1 MRRSF
6 LVLVVLAVIA
16 ALSAYWIFLAP
27 PRVNLVQPTRGPAAE
42 VVYATGIVE
51 PERWAKIMPMQKR
64 RLIATCDCEGKAVT
78 AGDEL
83 ARQDDSQEQAAM
95 TELLAR
101 REQMVRDLERVTDLY
116 DRKVGTSNAVDQ
128 ATTALKEID
137 ARISAAKQ
145 AIRDLVLTSP
155 IDGIVLRA
163 DFQIGEIVG
172 GGDAVFWVGQPRP
185 LQVVAD
191 VNEEDIAKVQ
201 AGQKVLLRHE
211 GFSDDGLTAA
221 VADITPK
228 GDPVSK
234 TFRAHFNL
242 PDDTPLMI
250 GMSVEA
256 NIIVREKADALLV
269 PAEAVVNGAIYEVI
283 DGRVNAKPV
292 TLGVRGN
299 RFVEILAGIKQDTS
313 FISPI
318 PSTIKPGDRVSATA
332 TAR

>member
-6 LVLVVLAVIA
+6 LGLVVIGIVTA
-16 ALSAYWIFLAP
+16 ALVYGLFLSA
-27 PRVNLVQPTRGPAAE
+27 PRVTLAKPTRGSAAE
-42 VVYATGIVE
+42 VVYATGTVE
-51 PERWAKIMPMQKR
+51 PERWAKIMPLQKR
-64 RLIATCDCEGKAVT
+64 RLVATCDCEGQAVK

-83 ARQDDSQEQAAM
+83 ARQDDQQEQAAL

-101 REQMVRDLERVTDLY
+101 REQVVRDLERVTDLY
-116 DRKVGTSNAVDQ
+116 ERKVGTSNAVDQ
-128 ATTALKEID
+128 AQTSLKELD

-145 AIRDLVLTSP
+145 AIRDLVLASP
-155 IDGIVLRA
+155 IDGVVLRA

-172 GGDAVFWVGQPRP
+172 GGDAVFWVGKPRP
-185 LQVVAD
+185 LQVIAD
-191 VNEEDIAKVQ
+191 VNEEDIAKVK

-211 GFSDDGLTAA
+211 GFEDKDLIAS

-242 PDDTPLMI
+242 PDDTPLMT

-256 NIIVREKADALLV
+256 NIVVREKDDALLV
-269 PAEAVVNGAIYEVI
+269 PAEAVIDGALYRII
-283 DGRVNAKPV
+283 DGRVAKAPV

-299 RFVEILAGIKQDTS
+299 RYVEILSGITPEDA

-318 PSTIKPGDRVSATA
+318 PSTIKQGDRVSATV
-332 TAR
+332 R